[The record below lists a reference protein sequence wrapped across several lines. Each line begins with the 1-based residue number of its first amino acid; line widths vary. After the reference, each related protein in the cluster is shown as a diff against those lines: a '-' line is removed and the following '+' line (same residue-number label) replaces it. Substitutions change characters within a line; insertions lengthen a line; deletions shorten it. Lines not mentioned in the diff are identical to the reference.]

1 MIHLEIHRAG
11 KLMFEDSTPL
21 SRMKRSLTELAE
33 YLYRGC
39 DYRTGCYLM
48 TGTCL
53 VPPND
58 FTLNANDEVTIRID
72 GIGTL
77 KNTVAIR

>member
-1 MIHLEIHRAG
+1 
-11 KLMFEDSTPL
+11 MFEDSTPL
-21 SRMKRSLTELAE
+21 SRMKRSLTELAD

-39 DYRTGCYLM
+39 DFRSGCYLM

-58 FTLNANDEVTIRID
+58 FTLQVNDEVTIHID

-77 KNTVAIR
+77 KNTVGKR